1 MKKRLLRRRTL
12 LKKDITWSSY
22 FEDEERFA
30 DFVNCFG
37 CNGVQYVQ
45 EKDVHTEDAKGYFMV
60 RKDAFSKMR
69 DVVRRVAFGV
79 NFCIIGIEN
88 QEVIDY
94 AYPLRELTYTVA
106 NYEKQRRKIAR
117 KVKKLPKALLQ
128 GSEYLYRF
136 RKTDRLKPTITFLLY
151 SGLEE
156 WDGST
161 DLQGMLDLTQL
172 PADLKD
178 KVQNYR
184 VNLIEIRKLSEEQI
198 SELKTDLK
206 QVLQFIKCS
215 QDKTAIRALLKN
227 DRSYQKVEKDAYL
240 VMSQYTHSEQ
250 LLQEAEVQEEG
261 GYINMCKAI
270 DDIYED
276 GVLEGQMRGRA
287 QGREEGRNEL
297 IKKMLGKGKS
307 VEEIADICDLEYEKV
322 QQVQEKYLMKL

>member
-1 MKKRLLRRRTL
+1 M
-12 LKKDITWSSY
+12 
-22 FEDEERFA
+22 
-30 DFVNCFG
+30 
-37 CNGVQYVQ
+37 
-45 EKDVHTEDAKGYFMV
+45 
-60 RKDAFSKMR
+60 
-69 DVVRRVAFGV
+69 
-79 NFCIIGIEN
+79 
-88 QEVIDY
+88 
-94 AYPLRELTYTVA
+94 
-106 NYEKQRRKIAR
+106 
-117 KVKKLPKALLQ
+117 
-128 GSEYLYRF
+128 
-136 RKTDRLKPTITFLLY
+136 Y

-198 SELKTDLK
+198 SKLKTDLK

-227 DRSYQKVEKDAYL
+227 DTSYQKVEKDAYL

-276 GVLEGQMRGRA
+276 GKIEGRA
-287 QGREEGRNEL
+287 QERQEL
-297 IKKMLGKGKS
+297 IIRLLGKGKS
-307 VEEIADICDLEYEKV
+307 VEEIADICDFEYEKV
-322 QQVQEKYLMKL
+322 QQIQKKQLRKSF

>member
-1 MKKRLLRRRTL
+1 M
-12 LKKDITWSSY
+12 KKDITWSSY
-22 FEDEERFA
+22 FEDDERFA

-37 CNGVQYVQ
+37 CNGVQYVK
-45 EKDVHTEDAKGYFMV
+45 EKDVHIEDTKGYFMV
-60 RKDAFSKMR
+60 RKDTFSKMR

-94 AYPLRELTYTVA
+94 AYPLREMVYSVA

-128 GSEYLYRF
+128 RSEYLYRF

-161 DLQGMLDLTQL
+161 DLQGMLDLAQL
-172 PADLKD
+172 PEDLKD

-184 VNLIEIRKLSEEQI
+184 VNLIEIRKLREKQI

-227 DRSYQKVEKDAYL
+227 DTSYQKVEKDAYL

-261 GYINMCKAI
+261 GYVNMCKAI
-270 DDIYED
+270 DDIYE
-276 GVLEGQMRGRA
+276 EGKIEGRA
-287 QGREEGRNEL
+287 QEREEL
-297 IKKMLGKGKS
+297 IIRLLGKGKS
-307 VEEIADICDLEYEKV
+307 VEEISDICDFEYEKV
-322 QQVQEKYLMKL
+322 QQIQKKQLMKLR

>member
-117 KVKKLPKALLQ
+117 KVKKLPQSMLQ
-128 GSEYLYRF
+128 RSEYFYRF

-172 PADLKD
+172 PEDLKD

-215 QDKTAIRALLKN
+215 QDKTAIRVLLQN
-227 DRSYQKVEKDAYL
+227 DTSYQKVEKDAYL
-240 VMSQYTHSEQ
+240 VMSQYTHSLQ
-250 LLQEAEVQEEG
+250 LLQEADVQEEG
-261 GYINMCKAI
+261 GYVNMCKAI

-276 GVLEGQMRGRA
+276 GKIEGRA
-287 QGREEGRNEL
+287 EGRLEGRNEL
-297 IKKMLGKGKS
+297 IIKMLGKGKS
-307 VEEIADICDLEYEKV
+307 VEEIADICDLEYDKV
-322 QQVQEKYLMKL
+322 KQIQETYLMKL

>member
-1 MKKRLLRRRTL
+1 M
-12 LKKDITWSSY
+12 KKDITWSSY
-22 FEDEERFA
+22 FEDDERFA

-37 CNGVQYVQ
+37 CNGVQYVK
-45 EKDVHTEDAKGYFMV
+45 EKDVHIEDTKGYFMV
-60 RKDAFSKMR
+60 RKDTFSKMR

-94 AYPLRELTYTVA
+94 AYSLREMVYSVA

-128 GSEYLYRF
+128 RSEYLYRF

-161 DLQGMLDLTQL
+161 DLQGMLDLAQL
-172 PADLKD
+172 PEDLKD

-184 VNLIEIRKLSEEQI
+184 VNLIEIRKLREKQI

-227 DRSYQKVEKDAYL
+227 DTSYQKVEKDAYL

-261 GYINMCKAI
+261 GYVNMCKAI
-270 DDIYED
+270 DDIYE
-276 GVLEGQMRGRA
+276 EGKIEGRA
-287 QGREEGRNEL
+287 QEREEL
-297 IKKMLGKGKS
+297 IIRLLGKGKS
-307 VEEIADICDLEYEKV
+307 VEEISDICDFEYEKV
-322 QQVQEKYLMKL
+322 QQIQKKQLMKLR